1 MTAVVET
8 TARPVSTPAQVM
20 RSSASALADPKLA
33 AAVESFL
40 AADAASQEAWS
51 NLTRAQ
57 VSGPDP
63 VSAEAEYLHD
73 EAQYRWDLLAAGWAE
88 HLIPAEAREAGAD
101 YVRPKIVHTPVAAQT
116 RPWDWSKGRGV
127 AA

>member
-1 MTAVVET
+1 MTT
-8 TARPVSTPAQVM
+8 LTHTAEVLRGEA
-20 RSSASALADPKLA
+20 AALADPALD

-40 AADAASQEAWS
+40 AAHTASVEAWS

-63 VSAEAEYLHD
+63 ISPEAEYLHD
-73 EAQYRWDLLAAGWAE
+73 EAQHRWDLLATGWAE
-88 HLIPAEAREAGAD
+88 NLLPAEVRAAGAE
-101 YVRPKIVHTPVAAQT
+101 YVRPKIRHVVVEQT
-116 RPWDWSKGRGV
+116 GPCDWSRGR